1 MDGPTPPFHV
11 TYRFERADFVAMT
24 HALTRTSWRWRLA
37 ATAILIAVV
46 VIALYAM
53 AGTIDRTWLAL
64 RAVLEGRLPVDT
76 YVIFLI
82 AVLFAWCGHLAGP
95 LAAGLIFKRNALADQ
110 EVSITLDAAGIA
122 GSGGGVQTRIAWAS
136 IKRLIETRR
145 HLFFAISKR
154 EAVMLP
160 RRAFRSEQDYQAAR
174 AFALQRCRTENT
186 KP

>member
-1 MDGPTPPFHV
+1 MPPFHV
-11 TYRFERADFVAMT
+11 TYRFERGDFVAMT

-37 ATAILIAVV
+37 ATAVLIALV
-46 VIALYAM
+46 VIALYVM

-76 YVIFLI
+76 YVVLVI
-82 AVLFAWCGHLAGP
+82 AVLFAWFGHLAGP
-95 LAAGLIFKRNALADQ
+95 LAAAMIFKRNALANQ
-110 EVSITLDAAGIA
+110 EVSLTLDAVGIE

-136 IKRLIETRR
+136 VKRLIETRR

-160 RRAFRSEQDYQAAR
+160 RRAFRSEQDYQAVR
-174 AFALQRCRTENT
+174 AFALQHCTSGST